1 MDIKDYAF
9 LQILF
14 HPSIP
19 INQTKIEKRVKKGLT
34 IGEALIETL
43 KESEEAFNY
52 LVKNEK
58 IRPGFLILN
67 NKIELKTTGK
77 LGSKID
83 RDLTIRII
91 PISHG
96 G

>member
-1 MDIKDYAF
+1 MNIKEYAA

-19 INQTKIEKRVKKGLT
+19 ISQKKMEKRVKKGLT
-34 IGEALIETL
+34 IGQALIETL
-43 KESEEAFNY
+43 KENEEAFNY

-77 LGSKID
+77 LESKIEG
-83 RDLTIRII
+83 DLTIRII